1 MTLQLPT
8 SDIKAALA
16 ATLSSA
22 ISAEKQ
28 FGMDAAAQV
37 QALIEELYP
46 LLIAQTQA
54 LLAAK
59 DPAVPRAYL
68 AVLQGCV
75 DATVAKLGL
84 TAIDQQR
91 QIMAGAL
98 QTAVQVLALVLKAAV
113 LA

>member
-1 MTLQLPT
+1 MKIQLPT
-8 SDIKAALA
+8 SDIKSALS

-22 ISAEKQ
+22 IATEKQ
-28 FGMDAAAQV
+28 LGADAAAQI

-75 DATVAKLGL
+75 DAAVAKLGL
-84 TAIDQQR
+84 QALDQQK
-91 QIMAGAL
+91 QIMANAL
-98 QTAVQVLALVLKAAV
+98 QTAVQVLALVLKVAV
-113 LA
+113 VA

>member
-1 MTLQLPT
+1 MTIQLPT
-8 SDIKAALA
+8 SDIKAALS
-16 ATLSSA
+16 ATLSGA

-28 FGMDAAAQV
+28 LGVDAAAQI

-54 LLAAK
+54 LLAGK

-68 AVLQGCV
+68 AVLQGCI
-75 DATVAKLGL
+75 DAAVAKLGL
-84 TAIDQQR
+84 KALDQQR

-98 QTAVQVLALVLKAAV
+98 QTAVQVLAMVLKAVVIA
-113 LA
+113 